1 VRRWGSIEYDDPAAT
16 SSAKH
21 QREPFIYLIEPID
34 PADQVIGIDF
44 LVEIQIGEHRKIDSR
59 PHRAVRSAAHH
70 LSPHHLRRV
79 YRRLVAKAGIPTST
93 AHSRRTQCLHRGC
106 PSSVARVR
114 PHPSAAAR
122 LPIVGHVG
130 FYLTVFLICSTLP
143 TINTGIGLQPL
154 RHCVNYFVRSTLR
167 INDYVHFG
175 SL

>member
-70 LSPHHLRRV
+70 LFATPSEKGLSAPSGESWDPDQHRSLAPNAV
-79 YRRLVAKAGIPTST
+79 STPRLSVIC
-93 AHSRRTQCLHRGC
+93 RT
-106 PSSVARVR
+106 
-114 PHPSAAAR
+114 
-122 LPIVGHVG
+122 
-130 FYLTVFLICSTLP
+130 
-143 TINTGIGLQPL
+143 
-154 RHCVNYFVRSTLR
+154 RSTTSLGSSEVADRWTCWILLDCVPDLFYPTNNKCGDRLTAVKTLR
-167 INDYVHFG
+167 
-175 SL
+175 